1 VIDQHTQGFLDALK
15 RIDARREGAKLQE
28 TKTSQGE
35 ITFDDQW
42 YELTRATEP
51 LQSKVI
57 VSDLAQEAIKSFD
70 YDTDGTT
77 TFYPYLA
84 PALPESFGIGVIV
97 GASGTGKSTL
107 LKSFGTSASH
117 TWDDRAIVDYFDTPH
132 EAKEKLFAVGLTS
145 IPTWFKPYSVLSNG
159 EKFRADLAVRLKDN
173 AVIDEYTSVVDRN
186 IAKAASKSFRKYI
199 TDNGVTGIV
208 IATVHRDILN
218 YLQPDWIIDTDA
230 GMFAVKPRECLWRE
244 PVVAEVY
251 EVQPALWQLYAKHHY
266 LTADLSPFARCFA
279 AIIEGSPAAFYAV
292 ISYPSG
298 TVKHAFRG
306 HRLVTHPDYQG
317 LGIGP
322 RLSDFV
328 AQAYIAEGKR
338 FFAKTAHPRLGEYRE
353 RSPEWKP
360 TTKNKR
366 YRTDTASDAQRQQR
380 RQRFVDWTMNP
391 NRLTYSHEYV
401 GIQQTD

>member
-1 VIDQHTQGFLDALK
+1 MTLDLHTQGFLDALA
-15 RIDARREGAKLQE
+15 RIDARKERGKMTQKEMVFE
-28 TKTSQGE
+28 
-35 ITFDDQW
+35 DQW
-42 YELTRATEP
+42 YDLQRSTSP
-51 LQSKVI
+51 LQSKVA
-57 VSDLAQEAIKSFD
+57 VSELAQEAIKSFD
-70 YDTDGTT
+70 FETDGTT
-77 TFYPYLA
+77 TFYPYLS
-84 PALPESFGIGVIV
+84 PSLPDTFGIGVIV

-107 LKSFGTSASH
+107 LKSYGSSEPHA
-117 TWDDRAIVDYFDTPH
+117 WDDRAIVDYFDTPN
-132 EAKEKLFAVGLTS
+132 EAREKLFAVGLTS

-199 TDNGVTGIV
+199 SDNGVTGVV
-208 IATVHRDILN
+208 IATVHRDILS
-218 YLQPDWIIDTDA
+218 YLEPDWIIDTDA
-230 GMFAVKPRECLWRE
+230 GMYAVKPRECLWRE
-244 PVVAEVY
+244 QVVAEVH
-251 EVQPALWQLYAKHHY
+251 EVQPALWNIYAQHHY
-266 LTADLSPFARCFA
+266 LTSDLSPFARCFA

-298 TVKHAFRG
+298 TVKNAFRG

-317 LGIGP
+317 LGVGP

-328 AQAYIAEGKR
+328 AQGYINEGKR

-353 RSPEWKP
+353 RSIEWKP

-366 YRTDTASDAQRQQR
+366 YRTDTASDAQRQLR

-401 GIQQTD
+401 GNKEAKEKN

>member
-1 VIDQHTQGFLDALK
+1 MQESK
-15 RIDARREGAKLQE
+15 RV
-28 TKTSQGE
+28 QGE
-35 ITFDDQW
+35 MTFDDQW
-42 YELTRATEP
+42 YELTRNTEP
-51 LQSKVI
+51 LQSKVA
-57 VSDLAQEAIKSFD
+57 VSDLALEAIKSFD
-70 YDTDGTT
+70 YETDGTT
-77 TFYPYLA
+77 NFYPYIT
-84 PALPESFGIGVIV
+84 PQLPRSFGIGVIV

-107 LKSFGTSASH
+107 LKSFGSAEAYA
-117 TWDDRAIVDYFDTPH
+117 WDDRAIVDYFDTPD
-132 EAKEKLFAVGLTS
+132 EAREKLFAVGLTS
-145 IPTWFKPYSVLSNG
+145 IPTWFKPYPVLSNG

-298 TVKHAFRG
+298 TVKNAFRG

-328 AQAYIAEGKR
+328 AQAYVAEGKR

-353 RSPEWKP
+353 RSIEWKP
-360 TTKNKR
+360 TSKNKR

-380 RQRFVDWTMNP
+380 RQRFVDWKMNP

-401 GIQQTD
+401 GPVKDRDDS

>member
-1 VIDQHTQGFLDALK
+1 M
-15 RIDARREGAKLQE
+15 
-28 TKTSQGE
+28 
-35 ITFDDQW
+35 TFEDQW
-42 YELTRATEP
+42 YELSRTTEP

-57 VSDLAQEAIKSFD
+57 VSDLAQEAIRNFD

-77 TFYPYLA
+77 TFYPYL
-84 PALPESFGIGVIV
+84 PPELPNKFGIGVIV

-107 LKSFGTSASH
+107 LKSFGTSIPH
-117 TWDDRAIVDYFDTPH
+117 TWDQRAIVDYFDTPD

-145 IPTWFKPYSVLSNG
+145 IPTWFKPYAVLSNG

-298 TVKHAFRG
+298 TVKNAFRG

-317 LGIGP
+317 LGVGP
-322 RLSDFV
+322 RLADFV
-328 AQAYIAEGKR
+328 AQAYFNEGKR

-353 RSPEWKP
+353 RSIEWKP

-366 YRTDTASDAQRQQR
+366 YRTDVASDAQRQLR
-380 RQRFVDWTMNP
+380 RQRFVDWKMNP
-391 NRLTYSHEYV
+391 NRLTYSHEFV
-401 GIQQTD
+401 GAQ